1 MKTKTISID
10 QIIDRIP
17 AWSGASPVV
26 TPLVGGLTNQAY
38 RVDVGDESFV
48 VRIPGQG
55 AEWLAI
61 DRGNELHN
69 TRAAAEA
76 AVCPRVVHHF
86 RDVNV
91 MVLEY
96 VHAETMSVESM
107 NRPGMPTRLAQ
118 ILKRLHAGP
127 RFLHDFDMF
136 ETTRRY
142 LRIVQELDI
151 SLPDDYPRALPEVDR
166 IEAAFARRPVPT
178 VPCHND
184 LLAGNILDDGRRLW
198 LIDFEYSGN
207 NDPTFELGNA
217 CQELEYD
224 EPRVEEMCAAY
235 FGDAHPDKLARM
247 KLNIVLSDIGW
258 TLWAAIQWKVST
270 IDFDFWGWVDMRWGR
285 ARAALDSPEYRQ
297 WLRVLESAEPLAAAG
312 ASTGRGSL

>member
-1 MKTKTISID
+1 MKTPTISIE
-10 QIIDRIP
+10 QVIDRIP
-17 AWSGASPVV
+17 GWAGRSPAVA
-26 TPLVGGLTNQAY
+26 PLVGGLTNRAY
-38 RVDVGDESFV
+38 RVEMGDEAFV
-48 VRIPGQG
+48 VRIPGAG
-55 AEWLAI
+55 TEWLAI

-76 AVCPRVVHHF
+76 GVGPRVVHHL

-91 MVLEY
+91 MVLELIP
-96 VHAETMSVESM
+96 AETMSLESM
-107 NRPGMPTRLAQ
+107 RRPGMPSRLAH

-127 RFLHDFDMF
+127 RFLHNFDMF
-136 ETTRRY
+136 DMTRRY
-142 LRIVQELDI
+142 LRIARELEI
-151 SLPDDYPRALPEVDR
+151 PIPDDYVGYMPEVER
-166 IEAAFARRPVPT
+166 IESAFARHPVAT

-224 EPRVEEMCAAY
+224 EPRIEEMCAAY
-235 FGDAHPDKLARM
+235 FGDPHPDKLARM
-247 KLNIVLSDIGW
+247 KLNILLSDVGW

-270 IDFDFWGWVDMRWGR
+270 IDFDFWSWVDQRWGR
-285 ARAALDSPEYRQ
+285 ARDALNSPDYRR
-297 WLRVLESAEPLAAAG
+297 WLDVLETCEPPAAAG
-312 ASTGRGSL
+312 R